1 MKRRHYV
8 YLLTRALPEGGCR
21 YYVGIRTAPKNRT
34 PETDTSYMGS
44 GRRIKLAVKAHR
56 AEFTKTIVEV
66 FETRDEA
73 KAMERALVGLPTAN
87 SPYSYN
93 LRQGGEDG
101 GLHSEETKAKIGT
114 SNRRRLEDPAE
125 LEAQRERNR
134 RPDWR
139 EKNRVGQ
146 RRRYE
151 DPAER
156 EKTGAANRKRYE
168 DPAEV
173 EAHAER
179 MREVARRPEVKAK
192 HAAASTSSW
201 VNATEEQ
208 RAARIAAAREARR
221 APEVVERH
229 RAANRALW
237 ASMTPEERCTEGK
250 RRWLVAQETR
260 RTKREV
266 QWILAALI
274 VNKYGGAEAA

>member
-1 MKRRHYV
+1 MTKRIHYC
-8 YLLTRALPEGGCR
+8 YLLTRALPEGGSM
-21 YYVGIRTAPKNRT
+21 YYVGIRTAPRGKT
-34 PETDTSYMGS
+34 AETDTSYMGS
-44 GRRIKLAVKAHR
+44 GRRICHAVKAHR
-56 AEFTKTIVEV
+56 NEFTKTILDV
-66 FETRDEA
+66 FDTRAEA

-87 SPYSYN
+87 SPFSYN

-101 GLHSEETKAKIGT
+101 GLHSEETKAKIGA
-114 SNRRRLEDPAE
+114 SHRRRLEDPAE

-139 EKNRVGQ
+139 EKNRAGQ

-168 DPAEV
+168 DPAEREKTGERSRRAWKDATEEQR
-173 EAHAER
+173 EAR
-179 MREVARRPEVKAK
+179 TTRLR
-192 HAAASTSSW
+192 STW
-201 VNATEEQ
+201 KDATEEQ

-237 ASMTPEERCTEGK
+237 DAMTPEERRAEGK
-250 RRWLVAQETR
+250 RRWLVAQR
-260 RTKREV
+260 HS
-266 QWILAALI
+266 AAS
-274 VNKYGGAEAA
+274 ARSR